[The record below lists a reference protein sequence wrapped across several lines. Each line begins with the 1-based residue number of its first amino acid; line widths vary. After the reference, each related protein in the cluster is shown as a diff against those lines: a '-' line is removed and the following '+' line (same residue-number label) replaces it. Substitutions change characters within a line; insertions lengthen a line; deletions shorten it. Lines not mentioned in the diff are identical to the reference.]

1 LLSVRSLER
10 EEHDMR
16 RWLWAFSILLIA
28 GCSSKLETGYQP
40 QVLGASAAQR
50 RAYYAVPFTPEA
62 TAPKTD
68 KETEMSM
75 RRPRPGY

>member
-1 LLSVRSLER
+1 MRPWLTVAMLVLL
-10 EEHDMR
+10 
-16 RWLWAFSILLIA
+16 A

-40 QVLGASAAQR
+40 QLIGASAAQR
-50 RAYYAVPFTPEA
+50 RAYYATPFTPEA

-68 KETEMSM
+68 KETELNN